1 MSGIIHTV
9 FGRSPP
15 PLPAPAIGSVYQGGY
30 MGGQMST
37 TQNGVATHNIVVAP
51 LATGSGSMQWKTS
64 TTASTA
70 NPDGY
75 DGYANSVAL
84 YTAGHT
90 AAIFCRNLTI
100 GGYTDWYFPSMQEI
114 EILYW
119 NLKPTVGGHNGTIW
133 PGNNIAVPNRSTLT
147 TYATHPGQ
155 TTVVLFQNNNAQAFA
170 QDGYWTSNQWGDTWG
185 RFTTFN
191 DGFAWGM
198 LKTNNSPVRAI
209 RKVVVGTAA

>member
-1 MSGIIHTV
+1 MQIMFKNSRK
-9 FGRSPP
+9 FKPD
-15 PLPAPAIGSVYQGGY
+15 IGSVYQGGY

-37 TQNGVATHNIVVAP
+37 TQNGVATHNIIVAP
-51 LATGSGSMQWKTS
+51 LATGGGTMVWKTS
-64 TTASTA
+64 NTVST

-75 DGYANSVAL
+75 NGYANSVSL

-100 GGYTDWYFPSMQEI
+100 GGYTDWYMPSMQEI

-119 NLKPTVGGHNGTIW
+119 NLKPTTAGHNPTIW

-155 TTVVLFQNNNAQAFA
+155 TTVALFQSGGAQAFTA
-170 QDGYWTSNQWGDTWG
+170 DYHWTSNNWGDTWG
-185 RFTTFN
+185 RYTSFL
-191 DGFAWGM
+191 DGFAWGGTKSTS
-198 LKTNNSPVRAI
+198 LKVRAI
-209 RKVVVGTAA
+209 RKVVVGTW